1 MVERQRRHPDAIL
14 VRVRGTTGFGF
25 TYLSEGD
32 FHLAADHF
40 LLPALQYSGT
50 AGDDPDQRRTLAY
63 DFLWRYFAKPQAR
76 EFFRENIRWI
86 VAAAAREKF
95 RDEAEFGKVPRVLVI
110 ERRDNDDGIVIRAAP
125 EYLEHPG
132 FPLAVIVG
140 MHNYGGGPAHF
151 FDTEAA
157 YAKVGQS
164 APSQE
169 TWLPQIILRLYE
181 ETPSVVMGMPKPGK
195 GRDLGVECVAL
206 SFGSRARLRERKV
219 EPKKAARK

>member
-14 VRVRGTTGFGF
+14 VRVGGTTGFGF

-32 FHLAADHF
+32 FDLAADHF
-40 LLPALQYSGT
+40 LLPAVQYSGIDVNDI
-50 AGDDPDQRRTLAY
+50 GQRRTLAY
-63 DFLWRYFAKPQAR
+63 DFLWRYFAKPQAK

-86 VAAAAREKF
+86 AAAAAREKF
-95 RDEAEFGKVPRVLVI
+95 RDEAEFGKVPRVMVI
-110 ERRDNDDGIVIRAAP
+110 ERRAGDDGIVIRAAP

-132 FPLAVIVG
+132 FPRAVIVG

-151 FDTEAA
+151 FDSDVD

-164 APSQE
+164 KPSQE
-169 TWLPQIILRLYE
+169 TWLPQITFRLYQ

-195 GRDLGVECVAL
+195 GDDLNVECVAL
-206 SFGSRARLRERKV
+206 SFGGSARLRERKAQ
-219 EPKKAARK
+219 K